1 MANFLE
7 LIFVAHLIITLGVT
21 LYKTYNLLNKGE
33 IYNLATSFMLFILF
47 TFGWFLGLVIVLT
60 DPISISSNLA
70 AYSTLFIFTSGFF
83 LLNILYT
90 IIELILALN
99 IFSNKEIKAYN
110 SFKEYKINYRW
121 LSLLSFKINI

>member
-110 SFKEYKINYRW
+110 SFKEYKINYR
-121 LSLLSFKINI
+121 